1 MDKGAALTSRDVYGA
16 KAERKLKSLVFSSSA
31 QINALGCCSHLEM
44 WKIEQNSSVQKWG
57 VYEVIGGWVVRYF
70 VGGNTRIRTLWRMSF
85 ALHIAQQGKKM

>member
-31 QINALGCCSHLEM
+31 QINALGLDN
-44 WKIEQNSSVQKWG
+44 KIEQNSSVQKWG